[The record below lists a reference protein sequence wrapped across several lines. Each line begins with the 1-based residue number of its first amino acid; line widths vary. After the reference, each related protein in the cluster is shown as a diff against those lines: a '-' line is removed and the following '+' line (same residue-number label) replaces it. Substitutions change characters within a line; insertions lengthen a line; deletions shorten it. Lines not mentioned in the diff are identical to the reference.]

1 MSERGGA
8 ASCFVVEK
16 LDRVRRTLSPTLRES
31 EAEHDR
37 YRFFQ
42 KLTNFRA
49 VGDRVGAYGES
60 PEGKSGNR

>member
-8 ASCFVVEK
+8 ASRFVVEK
-16 LDRVRRTLSPTLRES
+16 PDRAGRTLSPTLRES